1 MSKNFLSRHDELHR
15 GDYLMSNNG
24 QWKAVFQD
32 DANFVIYG
40 WKPVWA
46 SDTPGSDAV
55 RLCMQDDCNLVMYNQ
70 CDQPGWSTG
79 TNGPNCN
86 MCHLRL
92 TDDGNL
98 VLYREGKKI
107 WSSADS
113 NGIKE

>member
-1 MSKNFLSRHDELHR
+1 MSRNYMSRNDELRR

-46 SDTPGSDAV
+46 SDTSGSNMI
-55 RLCMQDDCNLVMYNQ
+55 RLCMQEDCNLVMYSQ
-70 CDQPGWSTG
+70 SDQPGWNTG
-79 TNGPNCN
+79 TNGPSRN

-92 TDDGNL
+92 TDDGKL
-98 VLYREGKKI
+98 VLYREQKEI
-107 WSSADS
+107 WSSAS
-113 NGIKE
+113 SRGIK